1 MKFTT
6 KIIVTILLLIIA
18 GLVFS
23 NVILKRE
30 FDKVDKTDIY
40 WNYEKVLEKPFKYLK
55 ITGGNI
61 SNIAF
66 EQSPH
71 PSVRLLQEWKRYHG
85 GHIKANVQNDTLYID
100 FDFSPP
106 NPFEKFW
113 LRGSTPL
120 RIFSPEL
127 LSFTGYNTNFEMFKA
142 RQASINVNV
151 SGRSRF
157 ELESMTPDLDSLSV
171 AESDSSEVV
180 FEMSPEYKTTV
191 VRDPTREG
199 ARITTTETIK
209 SDEAMR
215 IHSVK
220 AALEGYSI
228 LDIGHSQVTAMQ
240 LRIADS
246 SAIILSG
253 GALRKIDKTTLIQS
267 KEFFSVFH

>member
-6 KIIVTILLLIIA
+6 KILATVFLLMIA

-23 NVILKRE
+23 NVILRRE

-40 WNYEKVLEKPFKYLK
+40 WNYERVLEKPFKYLK

-61 SNIAF
+61 TNIAF

-71 PSVRLLQEWKRYHG
+71 PSVRLLQDWKRYHG
-85 GHIKANVQNDTLYID
+85 GHIKAQVQNDTLYID

-106 NPFEKFW
+106 NPFEKMW
-113 LRGSTPL
+113 LRGGVTPL

-127 LSFTGYNTNFEMFKA
+127 LSFTGFNTNFEMFKA
-142 RQASINVNV
+142 RQTSINVNL

-157 ELESMTPDLDSLSV
+157 ELESMIPDLDSLTV
-171 AESDSSEVV
+171 KQSDSSEVV
-180 FEMSPEYKTTV
+180 FEMSPNYRTTTFS
-191 VRDPTREG
+191 DPAREG
-199 ARITTTETIK
+199 SRITTTDQIK

-215 IHSVK
+215 INSVK
-220 AALEGYSI
+220 ASLEGYSI
-228 LDIGHSQVTAMQ
+228 LDIGHSQVKSMQ

-253 GALRKIDKTTLIQS
+253 GALRKIDKTTLIQ
-267 KEFFSVFH
+267 